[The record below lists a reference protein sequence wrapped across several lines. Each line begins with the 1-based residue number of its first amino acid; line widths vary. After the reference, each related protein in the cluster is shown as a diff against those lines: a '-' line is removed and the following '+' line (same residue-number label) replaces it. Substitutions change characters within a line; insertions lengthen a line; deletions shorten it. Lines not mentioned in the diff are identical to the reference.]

1 MKNLKLNQK
10 QNNRDMTSEDKLFE
24 ILQIEIERL
33 TKQII
38 DHIGKGNVDDEY
50 PMDLIIGRRQGLK
63 WALKEID
70 KNLYYNTPTEPIR
83 IYKIGDEVVIT
94 KDNGTAFGLGEE
106 VTVIGIHENIV
117 TLEGKDGLLGA
128 TMVENIK
135 YLT

>member
-1 MKNLKLNQK
+1 MKNLKSKLN
-10 QNNRDMTSEDKLFE
+10 QNNRDMTSQDELFE
-24 ILQIEIERL
+24 IIRTEIKKTSRQIL
-33 TKQII
+33 
-38 DHIGKGNVDDEY
+38 DHIGDDEY
-50 PMDLIIGRRQGLK
+50 PIELVIGRRQGLK

-83 IYKIGDEVVIT
+83 IYKIGDEVEIT
-94 KDNGTAFGLGEE
+94 KDNGTVFGLGEK

>member
-1 MKNLKLNQK
+1 
-10 QNNRDMTSEDKLFE
+10 MTSEDKLFE

-38 DHIGKGNVDDEY
+38 DYIRKDNIDDVY
-50 PMDLIIGRRQGLK
+50 STMNLIIGRRQGLK

-70 KNLYYNTPTEPIR
+70 KSLYYNTPTEPIR
-83 IYKIGDEVVIT
+83 IYKIGDEVEIT
-94 KDNGTAFGLGEE
+94 KDNGTVFGLGEK
-106 VTVIGIHENIV
+106 VTVISIHENIV

-128 TMVENIK
+128 TMIENIK

>member
-1 MKNLKLNQK
+1 MKNLKSKLN

-38 DHIGKGNVDDEY
+38 DHIGKDNVDDEY

-83 IYKIGDEVVIT
+83 IYKIGDEVEIT
-94 KDNGTAFGLGEE
+94 KDNGTAFGLGEK

>member
-24 ILQIEIERL
+24 ILQTEIERL

-38 DHIGKGNVDDEY
+38 DHIGKDNVDDEY